1 MRKYEQYKANK
12 SNDIFYLEYTTFIIN
27 ELNTNIDEIC
37 AHLNTI
43 SLQPIEINDVRY
55 IVFKYLFINKMP
67 TDTLYYNGKIIGKLQ
82 QDNID

>member
-1 MRKYEQYKANK
+1 MKKYEQYKANRG
-12 SNDIFYLEYTTFIIN
+12 DGVFYLEYTTFIIN

-37 AHLNTI
+37 AYLNTI

-67 TDTLYYNGKIIGKLQ
+67 TDTLYYNKKIIGKLQ
-82 QDNID
+82 